1 MKYIACLLGII
12 SVISAL
18 HVVAAI
24 GLSTHP
30 LILAAYSGTISI
42 ITAYC
47 ASLLC
52 RIREKE

>member
-30 LILAAYSGTISI
+30 LILAAYSGSISI

-52 RIREKE
+52 WIREKE